1 MKNQEQRKEIVE
13 RILKMASKSGKMDK
27 EIINATGLSQTA
39 LSEWRNGR
47 AYPSTNAIIKLAEYF
62 NVSTDYLLNGK
73 EFEITDVAG
82 LDPEWRKII
91 EKIAAM
97 PDNEKKECTAY
108 IKGFI
113 EGYTVK

>member
-13 RILKMASKSGKMDK
+13 RILDMVSKSGKMDK
-27 EIINATGLSQTA
+27 EIIKATNLSQTA

-47 AYPSTNAIIKLAEYF
+47 AYPSTTAIIELADYF
-62 NVSTDYLLNGK
+62 NVSTDYILNGK
-73 EFEITDVAG
+73 DFEINDMAG
-82 LDPEWRKII
+82 LDPEWRKIR

-97 PDNEKKECTAY
+97 SDIEKKECTAY